1 MATAGLV
8 FLVVAFVAAAVSIV
22 GLLAG
27 QLMLRGAEK
36 GSSRRQIVQRKAA
49 IISRFGRLGVVLT
62 FVALLVCCAI
72 IVICFFT
79 GDEPLYR
86 DPQAHWSKEASY
98 GVVHRIASTGTV
110 KGAGAAC
117 LRWAVEQA
125 RYLRIDTHKDNK
137 AMQHVLRKLGFHE
150 CGAVKAHD
158 GTPRLAFDASAEDL
172 T

>member
-1 MATAGLV
+1 M
-8 FLVVAFVAAAVSIV
+8 
-22 GLLAG
+22 
-27 QLMLRGAEK
+27 
-36 GSSRRQIVQRKAA
+36 
-49 IISRFGRLGVVLT
+49 
-62 FVALLVCCAI
+62 
-72 IVICFFT
+72 
-79 GDEPLYR
+79 
-86 DPQAHWSKEASY
+86 
-98 GVVHRIASTGTV
+98 VHRIASTGTV

>member
-1 MATAGLV
+1 MNLTFTIRPAQETDLPVTMDLYAPAREQMRAAGNTTQWGSTYPPKETVRADLTAGHLYVLETPDTCIQAV
-8 FLVVAFVAAAVSIV
+8 F
-22 GLLAG
+22 
-27 QLMLRGAEK
+27 
-36 GSSRRQIVQRKAA
+36 
-49 IISRFGRLGVVLT
+49 
-62 FVALLVCCAI
+62 
-72 IVICFFT
+72 CFFT

>member
-1 MATAGLV
+1 MNLNFTIRPAQETDLPVIMDIYAAAREQMRAAGNTTQWGSTYPPEETVRADLTAGHLYVLETPDTCIQAV
-8 FLVVAFVAAAVSIV
+8 F
-22 GLLAG
+22 
-27 QLMLRGAEK
+27 
-36 GSSRRQIVQRKAA
+36 
-49 IISRFGRLGVVLT
+49 
-62 FVALLVCCAI
+62 
-72 IVICFFT
+72 CFFM

-125 RYLRIDTHKDNK
+125 GYLRIDTHKDNK